1 MYVCMRFITL
11 FSTFSSLL
19 FQGDCARAKELL
31 KDMVKKLFD
40 SFCNKKSK
48 KIQVKLIDEILLS
61 RFPNECIPVL
71 LPDILIGC
79 HSAKCLY
86 SRAGERFPAPRHPS
100 TSHRHY
106 DLNIRYPTTTLTLYN
121 KLPYTILYY
130 TILYY
135 TRAVQNIGQH
145 HQEEEQ
151 AWGASERVH

>member
-1 MYVCMRFITL
+1 MYVYIYVCMYVLLYLRFITL

-86 SRAGERFPAPRHPS
+86 SRAGERFPPA
-100 TSHRHY
+100 
-106 DLNIRYPTTTLTLYN
+106 TLSFHITQTLRSE
-121 KLPYTILYY
+121 YTIPYY
-130 TILYY
+130 HSHSI
-135 TRAVQNIGQH
+135 Q
-145 HQEEEQ
+145 
-151 AWGASERVH
+151 

>member
-1 MYVCMRFITL
+1 MYVYIYVCMYYYICASSHCFQL
-11 FSTFSSLL
+11 SLLFSSLL

-86 SRAGERFPAPRHPS
+86 SRAGERFPPA
-100 TSHRHY
+100 
-106 DLNIRYPTTTLTLYN
+106 TLSFHITQTLRSE
-121 KLPYTILYY
+121 YTIPYY
-130 TILYY
+130 HSHSI
-135 TRAVQNIGQH
+135 Q
-145 HQEEEQ
+145 
-151 AWGASERVH
+151 